1 MKFALAGGGT
11 GGHVYPAIAVAEELR
26 QHLDT
31 ELVYYGTKHGP
42 ERDAAIAADIQFR
55 VLTASAIRGRTPRRL
70 IGGPINLWRGMRDAG
85 RYLDRDRPDAVFA
98 TGGYASAPVG
108 RPAKRRRVPVVV
120 FLPDVR
126 PGWAVR
132 LLQRYASTVAC
143 AVEPSLEFVGSK
155 GVVTGYPVR
164 AAFASASREDGQ
176 RAFDL
181 DPTLPTLLVMG
192 GSLGAHAINLVI
204 HDALEDLLAGAQV
217 VHITGADEEHW
228 LVRAR
233 DALPTPELRAR
244 YHPLA
249 YTDQIALAMAAA
261 DLAVARAGAST
272 LGELP
277 VSGLPAV
284 VIPGPFSDQRDNA
297 AYLEDRGAAMTVP
310 GDALDDLAPLVLE
323 LLGDAA
329 RREAM
334 AEAMR
339 ALARPDATQRIAVL
353 MREAVL

>member
-11 GGHVYPAIAVAEELR
+11 GGHVYPAIAVAQELR
-26 QHLDT
+26 RRLDT

-42 ERDAAIAADIQFR
+42 EREAAIAADIPFR
-55 VLTASAIRGRTPRRL
+55 ALTASAVRGRTPRRL

-108 RPAKRRRVPVVV
+108 RPAKRRRIPLVV

-132 LLQRYASTVAC
+132 FLQRYASTVAC
-143 AVEPSLEFVGSK
+143 AVEPSLEFVGAK

-164 AAFASASREDGQ
+164 SEFGAATREEGL
-176 RAFDL
+176 RCFDL
-181 DPTLPTLLVMG
+181 DPELPTLLIMG
-192 GSLGAHAINLVI
+192 GSLGAHAINLVV
-204 HDALEDLLAGAQV
+204 HDALEALLGEAQV
-217 VHITGADEEHW
+217 VHITGPDEEHW
-228 LVRAR
+228 LARAR
-233 DALPTPELRAR
+233 DALPTPELRSR

-249 YTDQIALAMAAA
+249 YTSQIALAMAAA
-261 DLAVARAGAST
+261 DLAVVRAGAST

-277 VSGLPAV
+277 VSGLPAI
-284 VIPGPFSDQRDNA
+284 VIPGAFSDQQDNA
-297 AYLEDRGAAMTVP
+297 AYLEAHGAALTVS
-310 GDALDDLAPLVLE
+310 GDQLDDLGGLALE
-323 LLGDAA
+323 LLRDEP
-329 RREAM
+329 RRRGM

-339 ALARPDATQRIAVL
+339 TLARPDATQRIAAL
-353 MREAVL
+353 MREAVS